1 MAQSNISKEKDF
13 RSKVMKYFVNGKA
26 TLKYREIAK
35 LAGCSLGMVSYYKD
49 PERAIQKINE
59 NSGRTEWHK
68 VWAYLFRSRGKKQI
82 RKETFTTLLRKKGR
96 AFLYGLG
103 ALGKKGVTK
112 ALDII
117 KTEADMTM
125 ALCGKRDI
133 HDLNRDNIY
142 TPK

>member
-13 RSKVMKYFVNGKA
+13 RSKVLKYFVNGKA

-68 VWAYLFRSRGKKQI
+68 VWSYLFRSRGKKQI

-96 AFLYGLG
+96 AFLYGCKRYPEG
-103 ALGKKGVTK
+103 ETYMSNKKNQNTK
-112 ALDII
+112 ESQSKIV
-117 KTEADMTM
+117 
-125 ALCGKRDI
+125 
-133 HDLNRDNIY
+133 
-142 TPK
+142 